1 MSCRKH
7 LQIRFCFVIHCKQL
21 SEICAHYVT
30 HLELAG
36 AWRAYAL
43 KDLSSLAEA
52 TFDFNVYH
60 FPWGGKRSDQVTN
73 LSTMDNIFKSMSSS
87 VKSFF
92 LLGSRWWF
100 IIVIIFPPLMTCA
113 AIYTCYHLPKLIL
126 HLIDDSAGSLHVWKT
141 RDDSVPGETE
151 TCHCKN
157 RGRLLRHTMHSFLIA
172 DLFWNWSPD

>member
-1 MSCRKH
+1 MICIATVINLYINIQKVKIIIDGEAGADGFVIPPPFATLVASSLPDIDSIDGSPASKDSLKAWVARLQNTYDTMSCRKH

-92 LLGSRWWF
+92 LLGSR
-100 IIVIIFPPLMTCA
+100 
-113 AIYTCYHLPKLIL
+113 
-126 HLIDDSAGSLHVWKT
+126 
-141 RDDSVPGETE
+141 
-151 TCHCKN
+151 
-157 RGRLLRHTMHSFLIA
+157 
-172 DLFWNWSPD
+172 